1 MSGPEATPQEATEP
15 AAPTPTPP
23 DPTPLSPPASSPR
36 PALATIVRLKTIQAY
51 DRFRL
56 QRLRAAHPG
65 LSIHSEASTN
75 FASSHF
81 ELAPGAR
88 LEIGPRVY
96 TERRS
101 RGVHF
106 SIAEGASVEIGADT
120 WLRPDAAPVLIFAYP
135 GARIRIGSE
144 GFLNGCH
151 LSAKES
157 VELGDRVWVG
167 MGSRIFDADQHALA
181 ADRPEQIEPV
191 KIGDHCWIAADCT
204 VLRGVEIGEQT
215 VVGTRS
221 LVTQSLPAHT
231 LAMGNPA
238 KPNGRISDRSQVPL

>member
-1 MSGPEATPQEATEP
+1 MREVDDAKAELPTP
-15 AAPTPTPP
+15 AAV
-23 DPTPLSPPASSPR
+23 PAGPS
-36 PALATIVRLKTIQAY
+36 LATLVRLKTIQAY

-56 QRLRAAHPG
+56 QRLRARHPG
-65 LSIHSEASTN
+65 LKLHPESSTN

-88 LEIGPRVY
+88 LEIGARVY

-101 RGVHF
+101 HGVHF
-106 SIAEGASVEIGADT
+106 SIAEGASVEIGPDT

-151 LSAKES
+151 LSAKAS
-157 VELGDRVWVG
+157 VDLGNRVWVG

-181 ADRPEQIEPV
+181 EDRPERIEPV
-191 KIGDHCWIAADCT
+191 TIGDHCWIAADCT

-221 LVTQSLPAHT
+221 LVTRSLPPHT

-238 KPNGRISDRSQVPL
+238 KPAGRIEDRSKVPI